1 MADTAHNV
9 VLIGSGNVATNLG
22 RALLKSGKNILQV
35 WSRSEE
41 RVNKL
46 AAALNAQAITNLSLV
61 SKDAELIIIAIK
73 DDAIASTA
81 ALLPRVNALVI
92 HTSGTRPLSD
102 LSVHNT
108 TGVFY
113 PLQTF
118 TAESQPDFSRIPI
131 CTEGSSPE
139 VLSQLAE
146 ICNGLGARSYQIDSA
161 QRGALHIAAVFANN
175 FTNHFWGISREL
187 LEKANIPK
195 EILHPLMEETL
206 QKAINQNPFEVQTG
220 PAVRFDEETIN
231 RHLKSLEKDPQLH
244 EIYKLITQ
252 NIQLKKKA

>member
-22 RALLKSGKNILQV
+22 RVLLKSGKNILQV
-35 WSRSEE
+35 WSRSEGNA
-41 RVNKL
+41 NKL
-46 AAALNAQAITNLSLV
+46 AAELNAQVLTDLSLISNQADLV
-61 SKDAELIIIAIK
+61 IIAVK
-73 DDAIASTA
+73 DDVIASTA
-81 ALLPRVNALVI
+81 ALLSPINAIIV

-102 LSVHNT
+102 LSGHKN

-118 TAESQPDFSRIPI
+118 TPQSSADFSQIPI
-131 CTEGSSPE
+131 CIEGSSPE
-139 VLSQLAE
+139 VLSTLTE
-146 ICNGLGARSYQIDSA
+146 LCNNVGAKAYQIDSE

-175 FTNHFWGISREL
+175 FTNHIWGISREM

-195 EILHPLMEETL
+195 EILNPLMEETFH
-206 QKAINQNPFEVQTG
+206 KAISQNPFDVQTG

-231 RHLKSLEKDPQLH
+231 RHLKSLEKDPHLH